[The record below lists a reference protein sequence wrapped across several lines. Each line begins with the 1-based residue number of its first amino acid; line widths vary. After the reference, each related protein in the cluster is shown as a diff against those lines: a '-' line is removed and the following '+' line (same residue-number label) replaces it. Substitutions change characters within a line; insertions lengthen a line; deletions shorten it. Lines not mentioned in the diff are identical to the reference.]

1 MMLFLLSAC
10 SGNDIM
16 DTYWRDDKTGEWLIG
31 LTEDRVIYNS
41 KVWGISKMEERDGTY
56 TIQANYG
63 INSIDWRYRL
73 LVFFWRMIP
82 RWLWVRLKVASK

>member
-16 DTYWRDDKTGEWLIG
+16 DTYWRNDKTGEWLIG
-31 LTEDRVIYNS
+31 LTEDRVIYDC

-56 TIQANYG
+56 TLQANYG
-63 INSIDWRYRL
+63 MNSID
-73 LVFFWRMIP
+73 
-82 RWLWVRLKVASK
+82 S